1 MQRYVALI
9 GGLPCGRDGVGM
21 ETLRAAFGKLGFL
34 NIETYLTSG
43 NVIFDTSPVG
53 LIGPLEAQI
62 SRHLNNSLH
71 THGVSV
77 FIRTPEDLADII
89 SRNPFD
95 PTESHSGANHLF
107 VVFLSEPPDERTER
121 RLRIRRNDVDE
132 LRLSER
138 EIFWL
143 RRPSEEAVAPPDLA
157 DILDAP
163 ATVRSLSTLM
173 RLVEKCASPNV
184 PAKRTDS
191 STESARSHP

>member
-21 ETLRAAFGKLGFL
+21 ETLRAAFAKLGFL

-53 LIGPLEAQI
+53 VIGPLEAQI
-62 SRHLNNSLH
+62 SRHLNKVLD
-71 THGVSV
+71 THGVTA
-77 FIRTPEDLADII
+77 FIRTPRELADIV

-95 PTESHSGANHLF
+95 AAESRSDGNLLF

-121 RLRIRRNDVDE
+121 QLKIRRNDVDE
-132 LRLSER
+132 LRLGGR

-143 RRPSEEAVAPPDLA
+143 RRPSREAVSPPDLA
-157 DILDAP
+157 EILDMP
-163 ATVRSLSTLM
+163 ATVRSLTTIERLIDKCSGRST
-173 RLVEKCASPNV
+173 ASKS
-184 PAKRTDS
+184 AGA

>member
-53 LIGPLEAQI
+53 VIGPLEAQI

-71 THGVSV
+71 TDGVSV
-77 FIRTPEDLADII
+77 FIRTPADLADII

-95 PTESHSGANHLF
+95 ATESHSGENLLF

-121 RLRIRRNDVDE
+121 QLRIRRNDVDE

-143 RRPSEEAVAPPDLA
+143 RRPSRETVAPPDLA

-163 ATVRSLSTLM
+163 ATVRSLSTLV
-173 RLVEKCASPNV
+173 RLVEKCSSRNI
-184 PAKRTDS
+184 PAKKPDS

>member
-43 NVIFDTSPVG
+43 NVIFDTSPVVV
-53 LIGPLEAQI
+53 IGPLEAQI

-71 THGVSV
+71 TDGVSV
-77 FIRTPEDLADII
+77 FIRTPADLADII

-95 PTESHSGANHLF
+95 ATESHSGENLLF

-121 RLRIRRNDVDE
+121 QLRIRRNDVDE

-143 RRPSEEAVAPPDLA
+143 RRPSRETVAPPDLA

-163 ATVRSLSTLM
+163 ATVRSLSTLV
-173 RLVEKCASPNV
+173 RLVEKCSSRNI
-184 PAKRTDS
+184 PAKKPDS

>member
-53 LIGPLEAQI
+53 VIGPLEAQI

-71 THGVSV
+71 TDGVSV
-77 FIRTPEDLADII
+77 FIRTPADLADII

-95 PTESHSGANHLF
+95 ATESHSGENLLF

-121 RLRIRRNDVDE
+121 QLRIRRNDVDE

-143 RRPSEEAVAPPDLA
+143 RRPSRETVAPPDLA

-163 ATVRSLSTLM
+163 ATVRSLSTLV
-173 RLVEKCASPNV
+173 RLVEKCASRNI
-184 PAKRTDS
+184 PAKKPDS

>member
-1 MQRYVALI
+1 
-9 GGLPCGRDGVGM
+9 M

-53 LIGPLEAQI
+53 VIGPLEAQI

-95 PTESHSGANHLF
+95 ATETHTGGNLLF
-107 VVFLSEPPDERTER
+107 VVFLAEPPDERTER

-143 RRPSEEAVAPPDLA
+143 RRPSRETVAPPDLA

-163 ATVRSLSTLM
+163 ATVRSLSTLV
-173 RLVEKCASPNV
+173 RLVEKCASRNV
-184 PAKRTDS
+184 PATKPDS